1 VQAAAVKTALNVT
14 WLALAA
20 SAGSAALE
28 VAGALAGWLSGATLG
43 AMLAASGRITPL
55 GLNPLFV
62 GAPHSARFFLL
73 GLRLP
78 FAARWAGVGHEIG
91 HP

>member
-1 VQAAAVKTALNVT
+1 L
-14 WLALAA
+14 
-20 SAGSAALE
+20 
-28 VAGALAGWLSGATLG
+28 
-43 AMLAASGRITPL
+43 LAASGRITPL